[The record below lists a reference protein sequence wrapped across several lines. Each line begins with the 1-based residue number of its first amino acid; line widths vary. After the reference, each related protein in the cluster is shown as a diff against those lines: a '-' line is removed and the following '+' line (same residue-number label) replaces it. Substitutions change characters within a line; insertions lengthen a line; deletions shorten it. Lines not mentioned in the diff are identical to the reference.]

1 MPRGPSRLRRSD
13 LTKALRAFADAGL
26 RVTAVEIDTATG
38 KITMKVTGE
47 GVAPRRRDAE
57 SEAARAFDEWARKQ
71 PRNS

>member
-1 MPRGPSRLRRSD
+1 MPRSLSRLRRSD
-13 LTKALRAFADAGL
+13 LTKALGAFVDAGL
-26 RVTAVEIDTATG
+26 SLTAVEIDTAIG

-47 GVAPRRRDAE
+47 GVPPRRRDAE